1 MTRNFCLSRQPDD
14 PYRTPP
20 VRPLWD
26 QAMTMWRVMLD
37 TAILVVEV
45 ACVLVGI
52 TGVVMLAVAFLS

>member
-1 MTRNFCLSRQPDD
+1 MTRNFGLSRQPDD
-14 PYRTPP
+14 PYRTPS

-26 QAMTMWRVMLD
+26 QAVTMWQVMLD

-52 TGVVMLAVAFLS
+52 TGVVMLSVAFLS

>member
-1 MTRNFCLSRQPDD
+1 
-14 PYRTPP
+14 
-20 VRPLWD
+20 
-26 QAMTMWRVMLD
+26 MTMWRVMLD